1 MNFNSTERSILA
13 ALADIFIP
21 AGDGKPSA
29 SEADVAGEGLN
40 AILAVRPD
48 LANGLKQIL
57 DAASGRDAAEVVA
70 ELKSKDSASFD
81 ALGELVA
88 GAYFVNP
95 QVLVA
100 LGYDGQNPRP
110 IDSTPDY
117 LDDGLLQS
125 VIDRGPVYRATLAK
139 SEAG

>member
-13 ALADIFIP
+13 ALADIIIP
-21 AGDGKPSA
+21 AGEAKPSA
-29 SEADVAGEGLN
+29 SEADVAGQGLD

-48 LANGLKQIL
+48 LASGLKQIL
-57 DAASGRDAAEVVA
+57 HAATGRDAAEVVA
-70 ELKSKDSASFD
+70 ELQSKDSASFGTL
-81 ALGELVA
+81 AEFVA
-88 GAYFVNP
+88 GAYFLNP

-110 IDSTPDY
+110 IDSRPDY

-125 VIDRGPVYRATLAK
+125 VIDRGPVYRATPAK
-139 SEAG
+139 SEAR